1 MTDHRALA
9 AEIHQSNIT
18 AGWWSMGVENRNR
31 GEVMMLIVSELAE
44 AAEGYVGGLQ
54 DDKLP
59 QLPMFD
65 VELADTAIRLY
76 DLIGADAIDAP
87 FDWDF
92 SVDRFCE
99 AMHRGHATADL
110 MLVVRAVAAAM
121 EGHRKG
127 KLDVYGNGLW
137 VALTGVYAMAEIY
150 GDHPLDDVIAQKR
163 AFNAV
168 REDHRLEVRMA
179 EGGKK
184 Y

>member
-9 AEIHQSNIT
+9 AEIHQSNIA
-18 AGWWSMGVENRNR
+18 AGWWPADGNRNR

-44 AAEGYVGGLQ
+44 AAEGFDGGLQ

-59 QLPMFD
+59 HLPMFD

-76 DLIGADAIDAP
+76 DLIGADAADAP
-87 FDWDF
+87 FDWVTGIDG
-92 SVDRFCE
+92 FCE
-99 AMHRGHATADL
+99 TMHCGHATADL
-110 MLVVRAVAAAM
+110 MLVVRAVATAM

-127 KLDVYGNGLW
+127 KTDIYANGLW
-137 VALTGVYAMAEIY
+137 VALAGVYAMAEIY
-150 GDHPLDDVIAQKR
+150 GEHDLDDVIAQKR
-163 AFNAV
+163 AFNAT
-168 REDHRLEVRMA
+168 RADHKIENRMA